1 MSLGFVIF
9 VSPIW
14 LFAVPSESTIFWR
27 EEASSWKFMNEDDS
41 NWRSGRWS
49 ELVWDSDVET
59 VESLRSWMSRDDFN
73 VEKFSPGCLGG
84 LRLEQESSPGT
95 WQCSYSHP
103 PLWHILICTSVQTY
117 NRLYE
122 NVFFRSVK
130 TSWNTYMRPRE
141 KCHKCHALVQLN
153 KSYQDHVRPITLYRL
168 FLLIESLSSLIFA
181 KILFVFLLHCRN

>member
-1 MSLGFVIF
+1 MSSKCSKFRISLLSYRYNIYKIRMEFQKLFDILVHPTGDPLLFSISSPAAGPIKGFEVFVSRRGEFMSLGFVIF

-49 ELVWDSDVET
+49 ELVWDNTDVET

-103 PLWHILICTSVQTY
+103 PLWHILICTNVQTY

-122 NVFFRSVK
+122 NVFF
-130 TSWNTYMRPRE
+130 
-141 KCHKCHALVQLN
+141 
-153 KSYQDHVRPITLYRL
+153 
-168 FLLIESLSSLIFA
+168 
-181 KILFVFLLHCRN
+181 